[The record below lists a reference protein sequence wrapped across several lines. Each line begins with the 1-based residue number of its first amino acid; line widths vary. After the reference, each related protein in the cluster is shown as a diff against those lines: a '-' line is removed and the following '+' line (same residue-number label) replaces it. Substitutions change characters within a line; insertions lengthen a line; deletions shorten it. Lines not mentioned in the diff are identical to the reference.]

1 MGEKT
6 NNHKQL
12 EARIAR
18 ICWNTNGWQYP
29 SGDEGKSSGVF
40 AYEQKQHFG
49 HEEWL
54 FDRTKD
60 ISGYHYAYLQPVNRD
75 CFRGKDFDIH
85 LITFSK
91 ETGKLYLGVI
101 RNVHCLTEQ
110 EADEAYSAYKKNGW
124 IKEMKVDIKNVGGN
138 PQLMEKESIHVFNVR
153 FRFEDV
159 DVDLN
164 TPRVLS
170 DDDSNTRGLYY
181 QLLHMK
187 LPFKFGQEEP
197 SDNILPTRD
206 GVEQKS
212 EKTLVAIREYK
223 KYTYNPV
230 HNIMQNG
237 VKKYLES
244 TGDYNL
250 VELEENNVD
259 VKARTQNGE
268 WHFFEL
274 KTSTPRKC
282 IREALG
288 QILEYAHYPTENR
301 ASKLYIVGQTE
312 LSTKE
317 KEYMKY
323 LRSIYN
329 LPIWYRCYFN
339 STGEL
344 GKEE

>member
-1 MGEKT
+1 MEAKA
-6 NNHKQL
+6 NNHKHL
-12 EARIAR
+12 EERIAR

-54 FDRTKD
+54 FDKTKD

-75 CFRGKDFDIH
+75 CFRSKDFNIH

-91 ETGKLYLGVI
+91 ETGKLYLGMI
-101 RNVHCLTEQ
+101 KNVHCLSEQ
-110 EADEAYSAYKKNGW
+110 EANYVYETYKKRGW
-124 IKEMKVDIKNVGGN
+124 IIEMKKAIKEVGGN
-138 PQLMEKESIHVFNVR
+138 PQLMEKESINVFNVR
-153 FRFEDV
+153 FKFEDV

-170 DDDSNTRGLYY
+170 EDDPNTRGLYY
-181 QLLHMK
+181 QLLHK
-187 LPFKFGQEEP
+187 KSPFLFGREEP
-197 SDNILPTRD
+197 SDNILPRE

-212 EKTLVAIREYK
+212 EKTIVGIREYK
-223 KYTYNPV
+223 KYTYNPI

-244 TGDYNL
+244 TEDYNL
-250 VELEENNVD
+250 VKLEVNNVD
-259 VKARTQNGE
+259 VTAKTKDGE

-274 KTSTPRKC
+274 KTSTPRQC

-301 ASKLYIVGQTE
+301 ASKLFIVGQTE

-323 LRSIYN
+323 LRTIYN
-329 LPIWYRCYFN
+329 LPVWYRCYFN
-339 STGEL
+339 STGKL